1 MLPPLADVAA
11 CTALDGAMQMVP
23 ASCTAQPALPD
34 CLAVRAASRIDI
46 KLLRFGQ
53 FEHAQAQKQDSNR
66 EGGRREGSKRNRRSF
81 ARSMRQIGKLQ
92 LRQAKERE
100 EQSRG
105 SASSGRQRGWQRGSQ

>member
-1 MLPPLADVAA
+1 MGLCRWCLPP
-11 CTALDGAMQMVP
+11 ALLSLLG
-23 ASCTAQPALPD
+23 LPD
-34 CLAVRAASRIDI
+34 CFAVRAASRIDI

-53 FEHAQAQKQDSNR
+53 FEHAQAQKQDSDR

-105 SASSGRQRGWQRGSQ
+105 SASSGWLRGWQRGSQ